1 MRKVTIPVAAGRNL
15 AVLVEAA
22 VRNEIL
28 KLRGIDSMAEFLAR
42 QATQM
47 EKGDDEL
54 TQSLVVVSGLS
65 GSGKSIALKVLEDA
79 GYYCVD
85 NLPATLLLEV
95 ADFLALE
102 AHHERIAVSV
112 DARSASLPAL
122 PENIERLKARG
133 FDCRVIYLEANTP
146 TLLRR
151 FSETR
156 RRHPVSGDM
165 TLSEAIERERALL
178 AGVAPLGQRIDTS
191 ELQPRVLQNWIRDLL
206 GLGAGALTLLFES
219 FSYKQGVPLDADWVL
234 DARMIA
240 NPHYDPKLRPYTGR
254 DAPVIEY
261 LEHDAL
267 AQQWLA
273 DVRALLAR
281 WLPGDRAREPQPR
294 DGGDR
299 LHRRPP
305 SLGLPRRAPGR
316 DFPRRME
323 GARAPPRPF
332 ASGELRIE
340 DLPLFP
346 LLAVLFPGG
355 RLPLRIFEQ
364 RYMDMAKACLKD
376 GSPFGVCLILEG
388 GEVGTP
394 ATPAA
399 VGTTAAFRVGTCRS
413 SVCCTYPPA
422 ANSASAS
429 AAGACSPTASR
440 ARPSKF

>member
-1 MRKVTIPVAAGRNL
+1 M
-15 AVLVEAA
+15 
-22 VRNEIL
+22 
-28 KLRGIDSMAEFLAR
+28 
-42 QATQM
+42 
-47 EKGDDEL
+47 
-54 TQSLVVVSGLS
+54 SGLS

-165 TLSEAIERERALL
+165 TLSEAIERERTLL

-254 DAPVIEY
+254 DAPVTEY

-281 WLPGDRAREPQPR
+281 WLPEIVRENR
-294 DGGDR
+294 SHVTVAIGCT
-299 LHRRPP
+299 
-305 SLGLPRRAPGR
+305 
-316 DFPRRME
+316 
-323 GARAPPRPF
+323 
-332 ASGELRIE
+332 
-340 DLPLFP
+340 
-346 LLAVLFPGG
+346 GG
-355 RLPLRIFEQ
+355 RHRSVYLAERLAE
-364 RYMDMAKACLKD
+364 
-376 GSPFGVCLILEG
+376 
-388 GEVGTP
+388 T
-394 ATPAA
+394 
-399 VGTTAAFRVGTCRS
+399 FRAEWKVLVRHRGLS
-413 SVCCTYPPA
+413 QA
-422 ANSASAS
+422 ENSA
-429 AAGACSPTASR
+429 
-440 ARPSKF
+440 

>member
-1 MRKVTIPVAAGRNL
+1 
-15 AVLVEAA
+15 
-22 VRNEIL
+22 
-28 KLRGIDSMAEFLAR
+28 
-42 QATQM
+42 
-47 EKGDDEL
+47 
-54 TQSLVVVSGLS
+54 VVSGLS

-165 TLSEAIERERALL
+165 TLSEAIERERTLL

-254 DAPVIEY
+254 DTPVIEY

-273 DVRALLAR
+273 DVRSLLAR
-281 WLPGDRAREPQPR
+281 WLPEIVRENR
-294 DGGDR
+294 SHVTVAIGCT
-299 LHRRPP
+299 
-305 SLGLPRRAPGR
+305 
-316 DFPRRME
+316 
-323 GARAPPRPF
+323 
-332 ASGELRIE
+332 
-340 DLPLFP
+340 
-346 LLAVLFPGG
+346 GG
-355 RLPLRIFEQ
+355 RHRSVYLAERLAE
-364 RYMDMAKACLKD
+364 
-376 GSPFGVCLILEG
+376 
-388 GEVGTP
+388 T
-394 ATPAA
+394 
-399 VGTTAAFRVGTCRS
+399 FRAEWKVLVRHRGLS
-413 SVCCTYPPA
+413 QA
-422 ANSASAS
+422 ENSA
-429 AAGACSPTASR
+429 
-440 ARPSKF
+440 